1 MKITWF
7 ADMTF
12 RIQIAGRI
20 IVTHVEG
27 TPQGIDRTELIAGAQ
42 TVISAQSCDLGQFDP
57 NAWHPRRRLRLI
69 DEEAGDEG
77 LDLYRFGARGLV
89 AYSVDEGLLVL
100 EDAGVGGQWNRFADN
115 SVIVLAGS
123 GAQCAAQG
131 TALLDIARPR
141 LIALAVDDGEVDSA
155 FDTLVPRL
163 GQASLIVLEPRL
175 AVEV

>member
-27 TPQGIDRTELIAGAQ
+27 APAGVDHVELMAGAQ
-42 TVISAQSCDLGQFDP
+42 TVISTQSSVLDQFDP
-57 NAWHPRRRLRLI
+57 IQWRPRRRQRLI
-69 DEEAGDEG
+69 DEDTGDEG
-77 LDLYRFGARGLV
+77 LDLYRFGPRGLV
-89 AYSVDEGLLVL
+89 AYSVDEGMLVV
-100 EDAGVGGQWNRFADN
+100 EDAGAGTQWNRFADN
-115 SVIVLAGS
+115 GVAVLAGS
-123 GAQCAAQG
+123 GAQCAAHG

-141 LIALAVDDGEVDSA
+141 LVALAVDDGEIDTA
-155 FDTLVPRL
+155 FVTIAPRL
-163 GQASLIVLEPRL
+163 QQASLIVLEPRL

>member
-20 IVTHVEG
+20 VVTHVDGAPE
-27 TPQGIDRTELIAGAQ
+27 GIDRTELIAGAQ
-42 TVISAQSCDLGQFDP
+42 TVVSTQSSDLAPFDP
-57 NAWHPRRRLRLI
+57 TEWRPRRRPRLI
-69 DEEAGDEG
+69 DEEEGDEG

-100 EDAGVGGQWNRFADN
+100 EDAGAGAQWNRFADN
-115 SVIVLAGS
+115 CVAVLSGS
-123 GAQCAAQG
+123 GAQCAAHG

-141 LIALAVDDGEVDSA
+141 LIALAIYDGEVDLA
-155 FDTLVPRL
+155 FDTLAPKL
-163 GQASLIVLEPRL
+163 GQASLIVLEPTM

>member
-20 IVTHVEG
+20 VVTHVEG
-27 TPQGIDRTELIAGAQ
+27 APEGIDPTELVAGAQ
-42 TVISAQSCDLGQFDP
+42 TVISARSSDLDAFD
-57 NAWHPRRRLRLI
+57 AVEWSPRRRPRLI

-100 EDAGVGGQWNRFADN
+100 EDAGAEAQWGRFADN
-115 SVIVLAGS
+115 GIAVLSGS
-123 GAQCAAQG
+123 GAQCAAHG

-141 LIALAVDDGEVDSA
+141 LIALAIDDGEIDIA
-155 FDTLVPRL
+155 FDALVPNL
-163 GQASLIVLEPRL
+163 SQTSLIVLEPRL

>member
-20 IVTHVEG
+20 VVTHVEG
-27 TPQGIDRTELIAGAQ
+27 APEGIDRTELIAGAQ
-42 TVISAQSCDLGQFDP
+42 TVISAQSSDLAAFDP
-57 NAWHPRRRLRLI
+57 IEWRPRRRPRLI
-69 DEEAGDEG
+69 DEDAGDEG

-89 AYSVDEGLLVL
+89 AYSVDEGMLVL
-100 EDAGVGGQWNRFADN
+100 EDAGAGAQWNRFAHN
-115 SVIVLAGS
+115 GVAVLSGS
-123 GAQCAAQG
+123 GAQCAAHG
-131 TALLDIARPR
+131 TALLDIAHPR
-141 LIALAVDDGEVDSA
+141 LIALAIEDGEIDMA
-155 FDTLVPRL
+155 FDTLAPRL

>member
-27 TPQGIDRTELIAGAQ
+27 APEGIDRTELIAGAQ
-42 TVISAQSCDLGQFDP
+42 TVVSTQSSDLARFDP
-57 NAWHPRRRLRLI
+57 TEWRPRRRPRLI

-100 EDAGVGGQWNRFADN
+100 EDAGAEAQWNRFADKG
-115 SVIVLAGS
+115 VAVLSGS
-123 GAQCAAQG
+123 GAQCAAHG
-131 TALLDIARPR
+131 TALLDIARPL
-141 LIALAVDDGEVDSA
+141 LIALAVDDGEIDTA
-155 FDTLVPRL
+155 FDALAPKL
-163 GQASLIVLEPRL
+163 GQASLIVLESRL